1 MNRSSPGDMLEP
13 DRDQLE
19 IFVNAIFRH
28 AKLGYISLR
37 AFYEGEDKPFRISPV
52 QVVNGN
58 LKFLID
64 VAEDD
69 ARRAAQFPKPVVFC
83 PPLAT
88 FENKDRAREIDIA
101 EGLALSVECDRDPV
115 AARDKLEHLLGA
127 ATVAVR
133 SGGSGPMEA
142 GNRRIKFICIGD

>member
-1 MNRSSPGDMLEP
+1 MLTSETMNRSSPGDMLEP

-28 AKLGYISLR
+28 VKLGYISLR

-101 EGLALSVECDRDPV
+101 EGLALSVECDRTQSPH
-115 AARDKLEHLLGA
+115 APSSNTYSALR
-127 ATVAVR
+127 
-133 SGGSGPMEA
+133 P
-142 GNRRIKFICIGD
+142 

>member
-19 IFVNAIFRH
+19 IFVDAIFRH

-37 AFYEGEDKPFRISPV
+37 AFYEDEDKPFRISPV

-64 VAEDD
+64 VAEDE
-69 ARRAAQFPKPVVFC
+69 ARRAAQFPRPVVFC

-101 EGLALSVECDRDPV
+101 EGLALSVECDRAPV
-115 AARDKLEHLLGA
+115 AARAKLEQLLGA

-133 SGGSGPMEA
+133 SGGVWTDGGGQSH
-142 GNRRIKFICIGD
+142 D

>member
-1 MNRSSPGDMLEP
+1 MLEP

-37 AFYEGEDKPFRISPV
+37 AFYECEDKPFRISPV

-88 FENKDRAREIDIA
+88 FEN
-101 EGLALSVECDRDPV
+101 
-115 AARDKLEHLLGA
+115 
-127 ATVAVR
+127 
-133 SGGSGPMEA
+133 
-142 GNRRIKFICIGD
+142 

>member
-19 IFVNAIFRH
+19 IFVDAIFRH

-37 AFYEGEDKPFRISPV
+37 AFYEDEDKPFRISPV

-64 VAEDD
+64 ASDVREQGPRARDRYR
-69 ARRAAQFPKPVVFC
+69 RRA
-83 PPLAT
+83 
-88 FENKDRAREIDIA
+88 RAVGRVR
-101 EGLALSVECDRDPV
+101 SDPV
-115 AARDKLEHLLGA
+115 AARAKLEHLLGA